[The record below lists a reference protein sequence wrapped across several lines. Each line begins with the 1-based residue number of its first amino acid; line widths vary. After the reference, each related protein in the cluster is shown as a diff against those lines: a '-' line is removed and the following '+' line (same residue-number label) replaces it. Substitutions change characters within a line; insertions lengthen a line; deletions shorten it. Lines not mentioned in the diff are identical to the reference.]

1 MHAYRHTVA
10 DISLDNI
17 SYNTQAVR
25 NLLSSQTEL
34 MAVVK
39 AAGYGHG
46 AVEVATTALAAGA
59 TSLGVAIVEEA
70 VELRRAGIGV
80 PILILG
86 HMPTECAEQVVKLGL
101 TATVF
106 DRESAQ
112 ALSTA
117 GTRLGR
123 KARVHVKVDTGMGR
137 IGVRPV
143 DALPFVELISHLPS
157 LLVEGIFTHFA
168 ASDAVDLSGARA
180 QLALFEGVCARLEIK
195 GYRLQRHA
203 ANTAA
208 IMALPES
215 HLDMVRLGIG
225 LYGLYPAAHL
235 KARVALRPA
244 MSLRSRLSYVKWVAD
259 GTPIGYGGT
268 YVAKGQ
274 RLIAT
279 VPVGYADGYSRQL
292 SNQGYALLHGRK
304 VPLIGRVCMDQCMFD
319 ITDSPA
325 VAGDEVVLFGSQG
338 LSEVSVDEVALLMGT
353 INYEVTC
360 LIGHRVPRL
369 YWRHHQLI
377 STRSFLSRG

>member
-1 MHAYRHTVA
+1 VHAMRQTVA

-17 SYNTQAVR
+17 FHNTQVVR
-25 NLLSSQTEL
+25 GLLSSRTEL

-70 VELRRAGIGV
+70 VELRRAGIGA
-80 PILILG
+80 PIIILG
-86 HMPTECAEQVVKLGL
+86 HVPSECAEQVVKLGL

-106 DRESAQ
+106 DREAAQSLSA
-112 ALSTA
+112 A
-117 GTRLGR
+117 GARLGR
-123 KARVHVKVDTGMGR
+123 KVRVHLKVDTGMGR
-137 IGVRPV
+137 LGVRPV
-143 DALPFVELISHLPS
+143 DALPFVDLISQLPA
-157 LLVEGIFTHFA
+157 LHVEGVFTHFA
-168 ASDAVDLSGARA
+168 ASDDADLSGARV
-180 QLALFEGVCARLEIK
+180 QLELFREVCARLESK
-195 GYRLQRHA
+195 GYRLQCHA

-225 LYGLYPAAHL
+225 LYGLYPAPHL
-235 KARVALRPA
+235 KARVALRPV
-244 MSLRSRLSYVKWVAD
+244 MSLRSQLTYVKWVAD

-268 YVAKGQ
+268 YVAKGE

-292 SNQGYALLHGRK
+292 SNKGYALLHGKK
-304 VPLIGRVCMDQCMFD
+304 VPLAGRVCMDQCMFD

-325 VAGDEVVLFGSQG
+325 VAGDEIVLFGSQG
-338 LSEVSVDEVALLMGT
+338 QSEVSVEEIAALMGT

-369 YWRHHQLI
+369 YWRSNKLV
-377 STRSFLSRG
+377 STRTLLSRG

>member
-1 MHAYRHTVA
+1 VLAIRHTVA
-10 DISLDNI
+10 DISLDNVF
-17 SYNTQAVR
+17 YNTQAVR

-46 AVEVATTALAAGA
+46 AVDVATTALAAGA

-70 VELRRAGIGV
+70 VELRRAGIGA
-80 PILILG
+80 PILVLG
-86 HMPTECAEQVVKLGL
+86 HVPAECAEQVVKLGL

-106 DRESAQ
+106 DREVAQ
-112 ALSTA
+112 ALSAT

-123 KARVHVKVDTGMGR
+123 KVRVHVKVDTGMGR
-137 IGVRPV
+137 LGVRPV

-157 LLVEGIFTHFA
+157 LHVEGVFTHFA
-168 ASDAVDLSGARA
+168 ASDDADLSGARA
-180 QLALFEGVCARLEIK
+180 QLSLFAEVCVRLESK

-208 IMALPES
+208 ILALPES

-225 LYGLYPAAHL
+225 LYGLYPATHL
-235 KARVALRPA
+235 KTKVALRPV
-244 MSLRSRLSYVKWVAD
+244 MSLRSRLTYVKWVAD
-259 GTPIGYGGT
+259 GTPISYGGT
-268 YVAKGQ
+268 YVTKGQ

-279 VPVGYADGYSRQL
+279 VPVGYADGYSRLL
-292 SNQGYALLHGRK
+292 SNKGQALLHGKK

-325 VAGDEVVLFGSQG
+325 VAGDEIVLFGPQG
-338 LSEVSVDEVALLMGT
+338 LEEVSVDEVASLMGT

-369 YWRHHQLI
+369 YWRNNKLVA
-377 STRSFLSRG
+377 TRTFFLRG